1 MRCVGADQPQHRLQQ
16 DDRGD
21 AVDVVIAI
29 DQDRFAIANGAL
41 DAIAG
46 RTDAV
51 NSGGIVQISERR
63 SDESPVV
70 VLGGDATTDEN
81 VSEDRMDGKRD
92 VRGRCGKNPV
102 VVDQWSAFFEHPH
115 FTELLKPFFNE

>member
-1 MRCVGADQPQHRLQQ
+1 LQQ

-21 AVDVVIAI
+21 AVNVVVAV
-29 DQDRFAIANGAL
+29 DQDRFAIADGAL
-41 DAIAG
+41 DALAR

-70 VLGGDATTDEN
+70 VFGGDAPANEN

-92 VRGRCGKNPV
+92 VRGR
-102 VVDQWSAFFEHPH
+102 
-115 FTELLKPFFNE
+115 